1 MGILY
6 TKMAAQ
12 GIAGFHTGFA
22 PGGWKMYVDALN
34 GRMRVSSPTTVFV
47 ETLDKFKGKNCAIF
61 CYCVVYPIVHV
72 AVEAIKFRGKGGR
85 GEGISVPPPPLLYK
99 MKAV

>member
-1 MGILY
+1 MDILY

-61 CYCVVYPIVHV
+61 CYCVVYPIV

-85 GEGISVPPPPLLYK
+85 GEGISVPPLPFCIK
-99 MKAV
+99 